1 MKRTKRGSDLLK
13 ATLAGTL
20 IATIVNVQIVLAL
33 CLAVVLGAL
42 IGGVILASSSGQY
55 IVIRPEST
63 RISCFKGEEIRTRLL
78 VQSKWRRFV
87 SLSLSRIQPSKG
99 VDGKI
104 EQSNGD
110 GFTVLMKPRFAGR
123 FYGISATFEL
133 NDPLRLF
140 SKSIDFSEREFVV
153 DCYPSSILNE
163 TQQMRPVS
171 ISLGERETTGQGIG
185 VEFYSADEYSSA
197 VETKNIFWKRVA
209 SLPDERLLVKK
220 RASNIQKT
228 ITISLLSTNERRENH
243 LQWIDS
249 ACEGVATIGRTILS
263 IGCNVKLIFDRDG
276 HVVSKDAASL
286 TELSDAIM
294 EMSTAGISNL
304 DNASFLLSK
313 ADICVIGFE
322 ESRNNLLAAVVA
334 RKPTLLIEDTCEI
347 PPHIGE
353 LAVVYHPHRDLGG
366 LVRRVAGN

>member
-13 ATLAGTL
+13 ASLAGTL
-20 IATIVNVQIVLAL
+20 IATIINVQIVLAL
-33 CLAVVLGAL
+33 CLAIVVSAL
-42 IGGVILASSSGQY
+42 ISGVILASSSGQD
-55 IVIRPEST
+55 IAIHPEST
-63 RISCFKGEEIRTRLL
+63 LVSCFKGDDVRTNLS
-78 VQSKWRRFV
+78 VQSKRRRFV
-87 SLSLSRIQPSKG
+87 SLSLSSIQPSKG

-104 EQSNGD
+104 EHSDDG
-110 GFTVLMKPRFAGR
+110 GFTVRIKPRFAGR
-123 FYGISATFEL
+123 FFGISATFEL

-140 SKSIDFSEREFVV
+140 AKSIDFSEREFVV
-153 DCYPSSILNE
+153 DCYPSSILDE
-163 TQQMRPVS
+163 TKQMRPSS
-171 ISLGERETTGQGIG
+171 ISLGERETMGQGIG
-185 VEFYSADEYSSA
+185 VEFYSADEYSYGT
-197 VETKNIFWKRVA
+197 ETRNIFWKKVA
-209 SLPDERLLVKK
+209 TLPDERLLVKK

-228 ITISLLSTNERRENH
+228 INLSLLSTSERTENH

-263 IGCNVKLIFDRDG
+263 IGCNVKLIFDKGG

-304 DNASFLLSK
+304 ENASFLLSN

-322 ESRNNLLAAVVA
+322 EQRDKLLAAAVA
-334 RKPTLLIEDTCEI
+334 RKPTLLIEDTGEI
-347 PPHIGE
+347 PPRIGE